1 MCKPT
6 VTRRKER
13 KDMQA
18 LLKRMTIIHC
28 YLAKTIEE
36 KYVSKTVNVAVKEKS
51 LKT

>member
-13 KDMQA
+13 KNMQA
-18 LLKRMTIIHC
+18 LLKRRTIIHS
-28 YLAKTIEE
+28 YLGKTVEE
-36 KYVSKTVNVAVKEKS
+36 KYVSKTVNVAVKEKP